1 MNNIA
6 ILDNPYN
13 EGVVIST
20 RGVSVD
26 SKAAKLN
33 NTTKRPV
40 LVHNW
45 EEQKPE
51 VELSQV
57 GTMAVAPKDY
67 SGLLNNVG
75 ITLVNNA
82 VAVNSSGAKKLRVNK
97 IVKSKAKNVYD
108 TSSKV
113 DVIPLPEV
121 KVEPPVQNPVVE
133 EKPSVEEKIPQIEIP
148 ISSSRSD
155 IHGRHEKTGEIPVDE
170 IRAALRNEIETGER
184 PVMQSTRMD
193 RNTAINNEVPAKE
206 EEKKESKAGDID
218 LYTSL
223 MHNGEQDDVSKQLQG
238 AKKELSIEKEESR
251 KLAEQYGEAV
261 KELEKLKEE
270 IESTKKIKEQK
281 DKQELSATLNDLET
295 IKKENLERTSDL
307 SSIRAEISRLEAQKQ
322 AMEESLYEDYR
333 SYGRAA

>member
-1 MNNIA
+1 MGMNNIA
-6 ILDNPYN
+6 ILDNPYS
-13 EGVVIST
+13 EGVVISS

-40 LVHNW
+40 LVKNW
-45 EEQKPE
+45 ENQRPNEEYSK
-51 VELSQV
+51 VS
-57 GTMAVAPKDY
+57 TTVAGPKDY
-67 SGLLNNVG
+67 SSLLNNVG
-75 ITLVNNA
+75 ITIVNNA
-82 VAVNSSGAKKLRVNK
+82 LVANNNGAKKLRVNK
-97 IVKSKAKNVYD
+97 IVNEKAKSIYNN
-108 TSSKV
+108 SSKV

-121 KVEPPVQNPVVE
+121 KVEMPVQPSPVVEKTPVE
-133 EKPSVEEKIPQIEIP
+133 EKPLPQVELP

-155 IHGRHEKTGEIPVDE
+155 IHGRHEKTGEIPVDD
-170 IRAALRNEIETGER
+170 IRAALKTEMETGER
-184 PVMQSTRMD
+184 PTMQPSRME
-193 RNTAINNEVPAKE
+193 RNAINV
-206 EEKKESKAGDID
+206 EEKKETKAGDID

-223 MHNGEQDDVSKQLQG
+223 MHNSEQDDVSKQLQG

-270 IESTKKIKEQK
+270 IETKKRIREQH

-307 SSIRAEISRLEAQKQ
+307 SSIRAEISKLEAQKQ
-322 AMEESLYEDYR
+322 AMEESFYEDYR
-333 SYGRAA
+333 SYGRSA